1 MQSAQRAQFLA
12 VNYSR
17 LQGLKGFPIGLLLL
31 VTVLWANTPTIDR
44 NWVLLF
50 MVAVLSLALHI
61 GVDRYY
67 ASRYGIV
74 ERKPR
79 QKQMDYAA
87 AVLGG
92 LAGLVA
98 FLAEITYD
106 LSFSPV
112 GLVFAA
118 AALFEY
124 FRIVQ
129 VGKHA
134 FYRWLML
141 LSFLVILAAS
151 LLPLVGLGHLWQSL
165 GLRSSLLGIL
175 LVTSLVMLVTSLF
188 GHLYFARQFPSEES

>member
-1 MQSAQRAQFLA
+1 MQNAQKAQFLA

-17 LQGLKGFPIGLLLL
+17 LQGLKGFPIGLLLM
-31 VTVLWANTPTIDR
+31 VTVLWANAPTTDR

-50 MVAVLSLALHI
+50 MAAALSLALYI

-74 ERKPR
+74 EGAPR
-79 QKQMDYAA
+79 QKRVDYAA
-87 AVLGG
+87 AALVG
-92 LAGLVA
+92 LAGLAA

-106 LSFSPV
+106 LPFSPV
-112 GLVFAA
+112 GLVFAV

-141 LSFLVILAAS
+141 LSFFVILAVS
-151 LLPLVGLGHLWQSL
+151 LLPLVGLGHLWPSL
-165 GLRSSLLGIL
+165 GLRSPLLGIL
-175 LVTSLVMLVTSLF
+175 FVTSLVMLVTSLF